1 MELLRRI
8 MKYIN
13 DLIEKL
19 EQKNICM
26 KRSTEQQMEEL
37 CSFVKGKNLPKEYI
51 EMNKNLFKEK

>member
-1 MELLRRI
+1 

-19 EQKNICM
+19 EKKNICM

-37 CSFVKGKNLPKEYI
+37 CSFVKGKNLPKAYI